1 MSTHAGIGIQD
12 ANGTVRAIYCH
23 HDGYLEH
30 VGKTLLA
37 HFNSRERAEA
47 LLALGSISCLSGS
60 GRLDFDRAASDR
72 HERDA
77 GTEAYHRDQRY
88 PWAESALQVFPGPA
102 SWHKEVGYE
111 HEYLWMPLS
120 QGEGPEGWYK
130 HVGGGWAPLAEVR
143 VA

>member
-12 ANGTVRAIYCH
+12 ESDGTVRAIYCH

-30 VGKTLLA
+30 VGRTLVA

-47 LLALGSISCLSGS
+47 LIALGSISCLSPS
-60 GRLDFDRAASDR
+60 GDLDFDREKSDR
-72 HERDA
+72 CERDA

-88 PWAESALQVFPGPA
+88 PWVENAPQTFFGPA
-102 SWHKEVGYE
+102 HWHKEVGYE
-111 HEYLWMPLS
+111 HEYLWMVAS
-120 QGEGPEGWYK
+120 DEGPEGWYK
-130 HVGGGWAPLAEVR
+130 WAGGGWSPLVGMR